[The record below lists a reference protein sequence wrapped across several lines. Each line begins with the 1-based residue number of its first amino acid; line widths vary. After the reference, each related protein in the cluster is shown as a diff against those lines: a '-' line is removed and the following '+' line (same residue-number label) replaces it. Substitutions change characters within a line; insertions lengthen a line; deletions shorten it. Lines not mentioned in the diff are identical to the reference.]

1 MQDQVR
7 VSQESK
13 TQGGLTCSRTTLET
27 DSSGVVRVGK
37 TRVTLNTV
45 VAAFCQGASA
55 EEIAHQYPSLDL
67 ADVYHVIGYYLRR
80 SSEVEDY
87 LRERKAKAE
96 AVRGQNEAR
105 FDPQG
110 VRARLLA
117 RRSGRAR

>member
-1 MQDQVR
+1 MSLPSVT
-7 VSQESK
+7 EMMP
-13 TQGGLTCSRTTLET
+13 LET

-37 TRVTLNTV
+37 SRVTLDTV
-45 VAAFCQGASA
+45 VAAFCEGATA

-80 SSEVEDY
+80 SSEVEEY
-87 LRERKAKAE
+87 LRERKANAE
-96 AVRGQNEAR
+96 AARGQNEAR

-117 RRSGRAR
+117 RETGRAR